1 MWTRMDLSNIFL
13 SLKTKFKMA
22 IRMQIKA
29 IYEKNVLKPLEKLNL
44 KEKTEVRI
52 SIRKSFYKLLN
63 ELGEIEATEDIDR
76 VLEKM
81 RVKKYYG

>member
-1 MWTRMDLSNIFL
+1 
-13 SLKTKFKMA
+13 MA

-29 IYEKNVLKPLEKLNL
+29 IYENNVLKPFKKLNL

-63 ELGEIEATEDIDR
+63 ELGEMEAKEDIDR

>member
-1 MWTRMDLSNIFL
+1 
-13 SLKTKFKMA
+13 
-22 IRMQIKA
+22 MQIKA
-29 IYEKNVLKPLEKLNL
+29 IYEKNVLKPLKKLDL

-63 ELGEIEATEDIDR
+63 ELGEIEAKEDIDR
-76 VLEKM
+76 VLENM

>member
-1 MWTRMDLSNIFL
+1 
-13 SLKTKFKMA
+13 MA

-29 IYEKNVLKPLEKLNL
+29 IYENNVLKPFKKLNL

-63 ELGEIEATEDIDR
+63 ELGEMEAKEDIDR
-76 VLEKM
+76 VLEEM